1 MSTFGNA
8 FGLKAPSVFVVCSPF
23 QALCAIAA
31 IRQLKIDDYKMI
43 AFFPKGNNRNKQLLN
58 ILELYHVDFESF
70 TRLSGIVDKWY
81 KLDALRHRKSAYRR
95 LFIADFRNPT
105 MFFVGCRFVSDE
117 ANIVYLDD
125 GSATISFLQ
134 DHVANPITGVNKW
147 FMQKVT
153 NRRSF
158 LLLKNVLTI
167 YDDIPNPKY
176 NIESL
181 DLSIIINN
189 RNNIGRAK
197 EKNGIYIV
205 GTNISNYCIPLQYPT
220 EKFIKKLEEL
230 FVWLKDKYDGDE
242 IIYIPHGRDESKYA
256 QDICGKY
263 GCEFRR
269 ANEIIELELLKSPNP
284 PKVIYGFTSSAL
296 YNLKRLFP
304 HTDVVNILYN
314 GNISNINYQEYL
326 LLSEYYQRNGIETM
340 KQKIELV

>member
-1 MSTFGNA
+1 MNPFDCHQ
-8 FGLKAPSVFVVCSPF
+8 PSIFIVCSPF

-31 IRQLKIDDYKMI
+31 IKQLKIDDYKML
-43 AFFPKGNNRNKQLLN
+43 AFFPKGNHRNEQLLK
-58 ILELYHVDFESF
+58 IFELYHIDFKSF
-70 TRLSGIVDKWY
+70 TRFGGIADKWY
-81 KLDALRHRKSAYRR
+81 KLRAFRHRRSVYKR

-134 DHVANPITGVNKW
+134 DHIVSPIIGVNKW
-147 FMQKVT
+147 FMQKVA
-153 NRRSF
+153 NRRSY

-189 RNNIGRAK
+189 RNNKGRVK

-205 GTNISNYCIPLQYPT
+205 GTNISSYCIPLQYPA
-220 EKFIKKLEEL
+220 EKFIKKLDEL

-242 IIYIPHGRDESKYA
+242 IIYIPHGRDESNYA
-256 QDICGKY
+256 QDICEKY

-269 ANEIIELELLKSPNP
+269 ANEIIELELLKIPNP
-284 PKVIYGFTSSAL
+284 PKAIYGFTSSAL

-304 HTDVVNILYN
+304 HTDVVNILFN
-314 GNISNINYQEYL
+314 GNISNLNYQEYL
-326 LLSEYYQRNGIETM
+326 LLSEYYQKNGIETM
-340 KQKIELV
+340 KQEIELV